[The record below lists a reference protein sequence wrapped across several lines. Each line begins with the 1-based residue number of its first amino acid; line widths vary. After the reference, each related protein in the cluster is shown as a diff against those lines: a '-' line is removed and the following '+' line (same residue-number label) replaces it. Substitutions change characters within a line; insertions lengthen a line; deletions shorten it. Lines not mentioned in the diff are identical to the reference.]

1 MERLKASF
9 RGKSLLGWIPLFLL
23 GAWNAVDHLSRAQFV
38 IEHVPVVSGWLRS
51 AYHASV
57 STIATN
63 IGFMWSPVVFQFV
76 LVIIGVAWIII
87 FSGRQVTKSNADWAL
102 AEDWASRAHAFI
114 RAAYG
119 NDEAARFAFAP
130 KDEYRVHSSPVLQV
144 EVLNAK
150 IAALGQRL
158 EFIKLREGFD
168 PAMWK
173 EAD

>member
-87 FSGRQVTKSNADWAL
+87 FSGRQVTKSPAALTVKPQPESKKIDRKEAARFANERLKRLFKEGQVLINTNADWAL

-119 NDEAARFAFAP
+119 NDEA
-130 KDEYRVHSSPVLQV
+130 
-144 EVLNAK
+144 
-150 IAALGQRL
+150 
-158 EFIKLREGFD
+158 
-168 PAMWK
+168 
-173 EAD
+173 